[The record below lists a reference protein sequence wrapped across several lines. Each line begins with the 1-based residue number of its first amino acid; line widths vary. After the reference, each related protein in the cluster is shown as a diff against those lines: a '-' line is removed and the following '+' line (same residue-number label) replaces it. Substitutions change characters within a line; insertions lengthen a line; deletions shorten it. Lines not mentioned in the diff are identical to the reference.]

1 MSFSQNWRAGMKIYD
16 QNLTGTSAAGTGRA
30 QETQKLNR
38 TGTGKSPARGIDRS
52 TDSVEFSGTL
62 GRLSRTLTA
71 FETTQASRVRALAVQ
86 YQSGNYRPDSAATSK
101 GLVSEAM
108 SAGLQ

>member
-1 MSFSQNWRAGMKIYD
+1 
-16 QNLTGTSAAGTGRA
+16 L
-30 QETQKLNR
+30 
-38 TGTGKSPARGIDRS
+38 
-52 TDSVEFSGTL
+52 SGTL
-62 GRLSRTLTA
+62 SRLSRTLTT
-71 FETTQASRVRALAVQ
+71 FETTQANRVQALAVQ

>member
-1 MSFSQNWRAGMKIYD
+1 MKIYD
-16 QNLTGTSAAGTGRA
+16 QNLTGPSTAGAGRA

-38 TGTGKSPARGIDRS
+38 PGTGKSPTRGIDGS
-52 TDSVEFSGTL
+52 SDSVEFSGTL
-62 GRLSRTLTA
+62 SRLSRTLTT
-71 FETTQASRVRALAVQ
+71 FETTQANRVQALAVQ

-108 SAGLQ
+108 SSGLQ